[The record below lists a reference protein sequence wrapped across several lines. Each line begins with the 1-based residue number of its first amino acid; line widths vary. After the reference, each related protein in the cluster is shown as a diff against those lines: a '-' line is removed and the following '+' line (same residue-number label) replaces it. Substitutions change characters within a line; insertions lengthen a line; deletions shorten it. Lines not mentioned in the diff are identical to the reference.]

1 MASPATPAPAPAPV
15 DPATIPALRGVFAPV
30 HDEHDDVDLVVE
42 GDLPAGLAGAYVR
55 NGPNPLYPPLGSY
68 TYPLDGDGMV
78 HGMFF
83 GDGRVRYRNR
93 IVWTPQLRAERDAG
107 RALWAGVLTPYFPGA
122 DVVPA
127 ELADG
132 FKVLPD
138 INVVGHA
145 GRWLAL
151 GEGDPPV
158 ELTPGLDTVG
168 PCDFG
173 GGLPGMCAHPK
184 IDPVTGEMVLFRY
197 DIEEPFLT
205 WAIVGP
211 DGTVA
216 RPPQPIDVDGAHMVH
231 DFVITESYVVL
242 FVGPLTFDLDAMLTG
257 GNPLAWR
264 PDRGMR
270 IAVVPRDG
278 SAGARWIT
286 TDPFWVWHFA
296 NAFERTTAD
305 GPTEIVV
312 DHTRWSRPGLGG
324 PAPDGTPI
332 TGAITRSILDLDAG
346 TYRAEDLDDR
356 GAEFS
361 RIDDRLVG
369 RPHDWFVATAKRDRQ
384 VPNEQDTLVKVEP
397 ERGTT
402 TEWHSGDDVFEEVI
416 HVPAPAGVGV
426 GGGEGW
432 FATFRTNRH
441 TGQSD
446 FVLLPAEDITAGPV
460 ARIPLPHRVPAGL
473 HANWFPAPTT

>member
-1 MASPATPAPAPAPV
+1 MSSTPVPAPV
-15 DPATIPALRGVFAPV
+15 DPATIPALSGVFAPV
-30 HDEHDDVDLVVE
+30 HHERDEADLVVE
-42 GDLPAGLAGAYVR
+42 GELPAGLAGAYVR

-83 GDGRVRYRNR
+83 EDGAARYRNR
-93 IVWTPQLRAERDAG
+93 IVWTPQLRAEHQAG
-107 RALWAGVLTPYFPGA
+107 HALWAGILTPYLPGP
-122 DVVPA
+122 DVVPP

-158 ELTPGLDTVG
+158 QLTPDLETVG

-173 GGLPGMCAHPK
+173 AGLPGMCAHPK
-184 IDPVTGEMVLFRY
+184 VDPVTGEMVLFRY
-197 DIEEPFLT
+197 DIEEPYLT
-205 WAIVGP
+205 WAIIGR

-216 RPPQPIDVDGAHMVH
+216 RKPEAIDLDAAHMVH
-231 DFVITESYVVL
+231 DFCITESYVVL

-257 GNPLAWR
+257 GDPLAWR
-264 PDRGMR
+264 PDDGMR

-278 SAGARWIT
+278 SAPPRWIT

-296 NAFERTTAD
+296 NAYERPTA
-305 GPTEIVV
+305 GGGTEIVV
-312 DHTRWSRPGLGG
+312 DHTRWSRPGAIVPGD
-324 PAPDGTPI
+324 APV
-332 TGAITRSILDLDAG
+332 TGAVTRSILDLDAG
-346 TYRAEDLDDR
+346 TYRAEDVDDR

-361 RIDDRLVG
+361 RIDERLVG
-369 RPHDWFVATAKRDRQ
+369 RPHRWFVATAKRDHP
-384 VPNEQDTLVKVEP
+384 VPNEQDTLLRVDP
-397 ERGTT
+397 ERGTID
-402 TEWHSGDDVFEEVI
+402 EWHSGDDVFEEVI
-416 HVPAPAGVGV
+416 HVPPAAGTP
-426 GGGEGW
+426 GEGW
-432 FATFRTNRH
+432 FATFRTNRN
-441 TGQSD
+441 TCESD
-446 FVLLPAEDITAGPV
+446 FVLLDAGDVTAGPV

-473 HANWFPAPTT
+473 HASWFPT